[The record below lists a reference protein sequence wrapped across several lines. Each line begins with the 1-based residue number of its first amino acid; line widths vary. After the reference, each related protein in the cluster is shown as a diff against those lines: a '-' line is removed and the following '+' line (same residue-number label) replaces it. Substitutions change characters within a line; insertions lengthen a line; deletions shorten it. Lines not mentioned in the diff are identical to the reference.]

1 MDGLCTVNEGKVATG
16 DLQGG
21 FLPCTPN
28 GCMELIKKSGVK
40 VQKYTY
46 NDFFYEINFVKMDG
60 NMIKKGIFEIGPNH
74 ACLKDT
80 AKFISSLE

>member
-1 MDGLCTVNEGKVATG
+1 MCTVNEGKVATG
-16 DLQGG
+16 DLKGG

-46 NDFFYEINFVKMDG
+46 NDFFYEING
-60 NMIKKGIFEIGPNH
+60 
-74 ACLKDT
+74 
-80 AKFISSLE
+80 